1 MYAGQ
6 RRFAQA
12 EELLERVVAASARA
26 RSSDDVETLRFRFD
40 LGAIYFADGKPD
52 KAEAHAIGAADGRRR
67 SLGPD
72 HRDTIRAL
80 TIVSVVHESRKNFAQ
95 ALRAATQAYEQ
106 ARRALGANDVLTL
119 NASAILQRVKLA
131 ASTTSPDRAARAAFL
146 ESAARTIDSA
156 KATSLPELISLAA
169 SRATIAVNQG
179 RPQEAEAALVEA
191 LEAAGRAGQEE
202 LNLTAILA
210 GVYALQKKYDEAE
223 ATAARVL
230 GKPESWKTLNPN
242 VVPFAVRSLGAS
254 YRNDGRFADAE
265 RHFHTLVPLVLDNPG
280 DAAPQ
285 TRIDLLLLADTYS
298 SLGRYADADV
308 WFTRLLEAIRR
319 ASGPDQL
326 TLVTTTALGWVRLQ
340 QERYADAER
349 TLREV
354 SETLVRTAPESWER
368 FNVAS
373 MLGASL
379 AGQQRFAEAE
389 PLLISGYEGMATRR
403 PASNPNFR
411 SRFTQRDAG
420 AAILQLFSAA
430 GNAAKRAEWVGRI
443 DGATRKD

>member
-1 MYAGQ
+1 
-6 RRFAQA
+6 
-12 EELLERVVAASARA
+12 
-26 RSSDDVETLRFRFD
+26 
-40 LGAIYFADGKPD
+40 
-52 KAEAHAIGAADGRRR
+52 
-67 SLGPD
+67 
-72 HRDTIRAL
+72 
-80 TIVSVVHESRKNFAQ
+80 
-95 ALRAATQAYEQ
+95 
-106 ARRALGANDVLTL
+106 
-119 NASAILQRVKLA
+119 
-131 ASTTSPDRAARAAFL
+131 
-146 ESAARTIDSA
+146 
-156 KATSLPELISLAA
+156 
-169 SRATIAVNQG
+169 
-179 RPQEAEAALVEA
+179 
-191 LEAAGRAGQEE
+191 

-210 GVYALQKKYDEAE
+210 GVYALQKKYVEAE

-230 GKPESWKTLNPN
+230 GKPNSWKTLSPN
-242 VVPFAVRSLGAS
+242 VLPFAVRSLGAS

-265 RHFHTLVPLVLDNPG
+265 RHFRTLVPLVLDNPG

-298 SLGRYADADV
+298 SLGRYADADR
-308 WFTRLLEAIRR
+308 WFTRLLEANRR
-319 ASGPDQL
+319 VSGPEQL
-326 TLVTTTALGWVRLQ
+326 TLVTTTALGWARLQ

-354 SETLVRTAPESWER
+354 SETLVRTLPESWER

-389 PLLISGYEGMATRR
+389 PLLIAGYEGMATRK
-403 PASNPNFR
+403 PASNQNLR

-443 DGATRKD
+443 DGATRKE

>member
-1 MYAGQ
+1 M
-6 RRFAQA
+6 
-12 EELLERVVAASARA
+12 
-26 RSSDDVETLRFRFD
+26 ETLRFRFD
-40 LGAIYFADGKPD
+40 LGGIYFVDGKPD
-52 KAEAHAIGAADGRRR
+52 KAEAHAVGAAAGRRR
-67 SLGPD
+67 TLGPD

-80 TIVSVVHESRKNFAQ
+80 TLVSAVHESRKNFAQ

-119 NASAILQRVKLA
+119 NASTILQRVKLA
-131 ASTTSPDRAARAAFL
+131 ASATSPDRAARAEFL

-156 KATSLPELISLAA
+156 KATSLPELINLAA
-169 SRATIAVNQG
+169 SRATIAVNRG

-210 GVYALQKKYDEAE
+210 GVYALQKKYVEAE

-230 GKPESWKTLNPN
+230 GKPDSWKTLSPN
-242 VVPFAVRSLGAS
+242 VLPFAVRSLGAS

-265 RHFHTLVPLVLDNPG
+265 RHFRTLVPLVLDNPG

-298 SLGRYADADV
+298 SLGRYADADL
-308 WFTRLLEAIRR
+308 WFTRLLEANRR
-319 ASGPDQL
+319 VSGPDQL

-340 QERYADAER
+340 QERFTDAER

-354 SETLVRTAPESWER
+354 SETLVRTVPESWER
-368 FNVAS
+368 FNVGS

-389 PLLISGYEGMATRR
+389 PLLIAGYEGMATRK

-411 SRFTQRDAG
+411 SRFAQRDAG
-420 AAILQLFSAA
+420 AAILQLFAQQRREARGRLHRRRDTERLAA
-430 GNAAKRAEWVGRI
+430 MQCFRHVCRHVSNARL
-443 DGATRKD
+443 